1 MDYELLNQAG
11 IPGGPR
17 AIWCLHPDP
26 PIQGLGP
33 EGFVGSVRSGLGFGH
48 LGIGGVQACGRKAAS
63 SSERMKSGLL
73 RCWRIQAWRF
83 QAHKCS
89 IANHGSEDLIPSTLK
104 TSPRKCKH
112 WSLDSRLDIRQPT
125 SNYNWLPAE

>member
-48 LGIGGVQACGRKAAS
+48 LGIGGVQACG
-63 SSERMKSGLL
+63 ERLRPLL
-73 RCWRIQAWRF
+73 R
-83 QAHKCS
+83 
-89 IANHGSEDLIPSTLK
+89 L
-104 TSPRKCKH
+104 
-112 WSLDSRLDIRQPT
+112 
-125 SNYNWLPAE
+125 